1 MSETPLLRTSEESLR
16 EMPVMEHFAELRRRF
31 IRILAAWVIGLLA
44 SFEFAP
50 FFYDWLSQPLQD
62 VLGSDTSL
70 IFISPVEP
78 FFVYLK
84 LSFLASVFLTSPY
97 TFWQVWRFV
106 APGLYRHEKRTIL
119 PIALLS
125 SLVFMAGA
133 VFCYTMILPL
143 GMKALIAAGQTEDF
157 TATAQISMQSYFAL
171 TTRLLLAFG
180 IVFEMPVFSLF
191 LTRLGIIT
199 HRTLLAHWRT
209 AIIMIFII
217 AAILTPPDVITQ
229 ICLALPMCVL
239 YAVSILLAWLVQKRH
254 VLPQSP

>member
-1 MSETPLLRTSEESLR
+1 MSDETLPKTSEEKLN
-16 EMPVMEHFAELRRRF
+16 EMPVMDHFKELRRRF
-31 IRILAAWVIGLLA
+31 IHILAAWAIGLIA
-44 SFEFAP
+44 CFEFAP
-50 FFYDWLSQPLQD
+50 FFYDWISRPIQD
-62 VLGSDTSL
+62 ALGSDASL
-70 IFISPVEP
+70 IFISPIEP

-84 LSFLASVFLTSPY
+84 LSLLAAVFITSPY
-97 TFWQVWRFV
+97 AFWQVWHFI

-125 SLVFMAGA
+125 SAVFIAGA
-133 VFCYTMILPL
+133 VFCYFLVLPL

-199 HRTLLAHWRT
+199 HRTLIAYWRI
-209 AIIMIFII
+209 AVVIIFVI

-229 ICLALPMCVL
+229 ICLGIPMCAL
-239 YAVSILLAWLVQKRH
+239 YAVSILLSWLVQKRNPST
-254 VLPQSP
+254 VS